1 MNGCGLDRTIGGA
14 YHRGSLR
21 VARLRRYKTSLRSV
35 LVIRY
40 SALGDVVLATSV
52 LDPLRERFPDAR
64 IEWVTSPAYAPLLE
78 GLPGLSRVHRLG
90 RGGVREAVE
99 LAVKLRGRFDLAID
113 LQNKVK
119 SAIVA
124 RAAGRRQLL
133 FRQRSPGQAALALL
147 GVDPPVRGPRAT
159 QLFADVLR
167 PLGIDRPGRIQVAL
181 PAAAR
186 DAAAAALAGAGRP
199 RVAVAPGASQATKL
213 WPAERFAEVADTLAR
228 QGASIVLAGGPAD
241 SEALA
246 RFRAACRAP
255 IAGDLTHLPVE
266 GLAAGLASVDL
277 LVACDSGPVHLASAV
292 RTPVLAVFGPTSKER
307 WGPPPPGKALGLDI
321 DCAPCSNHGGARCP
335 KTHHRCMTDLAASTV
350 ADEARAM
357 LARGPE

>member
-1 MNGCGLDRTIGGA
+1 
-14 YHRGSLR
+14 LR

-52 LDPLRERFPDAR
+52 LDPLRERFPEAR
-64 IEWVTSPAYAPLLE
+64 IEWVTSRAYAPLLE
-78 GLPGLSRVHRLG
+78 GLPGIARVHGLG

-124 RAAGRRQLL
+124 RAAGRRQLVL
-133 FRQRSPGQAALALL
+133 RLRTPGQAVLALL
-147 GVDPPVRGPRAT
+147 GVGSPVRGPRAT
-159 QLFADVLR
+159 QILADVLR
-167 PLGIDRPGRIQVAL
+167 PLGIDRPGRTRVAL

-186 DAAAAALAGAGRP
+186 DAAAAALARSGRP

-213 WPAERFAEVADTLAR
+213 WPAERFAEVADALAG
-228 QGASIVLAGGPAD
+228 QGASIVLAGGGAAD
-241 SEALA
+241 AGPLA

-255 IAGDLTHLPVE
+255 VSGDLTNLPVE

-292 RTPVLAVFGPTSKER
+292 GTPVLAIFGPTSPER
-307 WGPPPPGKALGLDI
+307 WGPPPPGKAMGLAI

-335 KTHHRCMTDLAASTV
+335 RTHHRCMVDLDARTV

-357 LARGPE
+357 LSRGPGKPG